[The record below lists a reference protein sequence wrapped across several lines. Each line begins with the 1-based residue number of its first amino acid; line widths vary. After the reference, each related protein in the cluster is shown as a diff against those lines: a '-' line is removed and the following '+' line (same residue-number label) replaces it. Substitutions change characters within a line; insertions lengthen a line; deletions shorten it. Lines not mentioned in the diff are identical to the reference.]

1 MSEENKKLY
10 IVPGFKQS
18 VEDENYKEIV
28 NYAKEVGLEIKPV
41 HVSWNHDIDM
51 NDYIKEVSEQIPKE
65 SDDYILGFSFGA
77 YISYLL
83 SKEKRFAGYIFCTI
97 SPYFK
102 ETIEE
107 IPRRAKEFFGDN
119 FIRSVSDNSLHEG
132 NKSRAWFLVGEK
144 DWDQAKYIGKEA
156 KDLWSGESEFVMVH
170 RAAHE
175 IGHLNYVEEIKWILK
190 NLTRERK

>member
-1 MSEENKKLY
+1 MSEEKKKLY

-83 SKEKRFAGYIFCTI
+83 SKEKRFTGYIFCTI

-107 IPRRAKEFFGDN
+107 IPRRAKEFFG
-119 FIRSVSDNSLHEG
+119 S
-132 NKSRAWFLVGEK
+132 
-144 DWDQAKYIGKEA
+144 GKEA
-156 KDLWSGESEFVMVH
+156 DLLCKAVSNAWLAFAKTGNPNHEGIAYWPQYTKEARSTMLLGKECHVVDAPFESTRKLFDKIDQS
-170 RAAHE
+170 E
-175 IGHLNYVEEIKWILK
+175 IG
-190 NLTRERK
+190 NL